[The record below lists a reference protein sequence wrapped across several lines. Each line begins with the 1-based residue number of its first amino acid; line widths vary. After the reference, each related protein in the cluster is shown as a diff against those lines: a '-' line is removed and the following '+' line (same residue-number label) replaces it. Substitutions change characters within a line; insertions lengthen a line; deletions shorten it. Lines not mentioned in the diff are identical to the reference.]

1 MSSEA
6 YQINLENRAKE
17 LAEDVIKKA
26 LKEIGGEDLIK
37 SMAKKVAKEAVFEI
51 ANQGKDRRFHN
62 TKMLMKNYN
71 VLKEHMKGDGE
82 QIKIKFES
90 LDEEDPYMKVEF
102 MWLES
107 IARSKARTVKILKY
121 IEDSLDYLE
130 TKFRMRKEYEKY
142 KAFELFFIKEKTNE
156 EIQEE
161 LNCSKNMPK
170 RWSDVVI
177 KELSILLWGIDA
189 LRAWE

>member
-1 MSSEA
+1 MRSEA

-51 ANQGKDRRFHN
+51 ANKGKNRRLHN
-62 TKMLMKNYN
+62 TKLLMRNYN

-82 QIKIKFES
+82 NIKIEFKS
-90 LDEEDPYMKVEF
+90 LDEENPYMKVEF

-107 IARSKARTVKILKY
+107 IARSKARTANILKY
-121 IEDSLDYLE
+121 IEDKLDFLE
-130 TKFRMRKEYEKY
+130 KRFIDSKEYEKF
-142 KAFELFFIKEKTNE
+142 KAFDLFFIEEKTSE
-156 EIQEE
+156 EIQEI
-161 LNCSKNMPK
+161 LGCGKNSPK
-170 RWSDVVI
+170 KWCDKVI
-177 KELSILLWGIDA
+177 NELSVLLWGIDA
-189 LRAWE
+189 LHIE

>member
-130 TKFRMRKEYEKY
+130 TKFKMRNEYEKY

-170 RWSDVVI
+170 RWSDMVI

>member
-90 LDEEDPYMKVEF
+90 IDEEDPYMKVEF

-130 TKFRMRKEYEKY
+130 TKFKMRNEYEKY

>member
-17 LAEDVIKKA
+17 LAENVIKKA

-71 VLKEHMKGDGE
+71 ILKEHMRGDGE

-130 TKFRMRKEYEKY
+130 TKFKMRNEYEKY

>member
-82 QIKIKFES
+82 QVKIKFES
-90 LDEEDPYMKVEF
+90 IDEEDPYMKVEF

-130 TKFRMRKEYEKY
+130 TKFKMRNEYEKY

>member
-1 MSSEA
+1 MISEA
-6 YQINLENRAKE
+6 YQINLENKAKE
-17 LAEDVIKKA
+17 LAENVIKKA

-90 LDEEDPYMKVEF
+90 IDEEDPYMKVEF

-130 TKFRMRKEYEKY
+130 TKFKMRNEYEKY

>member
-26 LKEIGGEDLIK
+26 LKEIGGEELIK

-130 TKFRMRKEYEKY
+130 TKFRMRNEYEKY

>member
-90 LDEEDPYMKVEF
+90 IDEEDPYMKVEF

>member
-17 LAEDVIKKA
+17 LAENVIKKA

-90 LDEEDPYMKVEF
+90 IDEEDPYMKVEF

-130 TKFRMRKEYEKY
+130 TKFKMRNEYEKY

>member
-17 LAEDVIKKA
+17 LAENVIKKA

-90 LDEEDPYMKVEF
+90 IDEEDPYMKVEF

-130 TKFRMRKEYEKY
+130 TKFRMRNEYEKY

-177 KELSILLWGIDA
+177 KGLSILLWGIDA